1 MKIKEI
7 LKIGNKK
14 ILNIT
19 EPKLKL
25 RLLISKILNKP
36 KEFLITHS
44 EEELNKIQESKI
56 LEGLEKLANNVPIQY
71 IINEQEFMGIKFY
84 VDENVLIPQPDTEI
98 LVEQIIKDCKNTN
111 KKILD
116 LCTGSGCIAISI
128 KKYIPQTE
136 IFASDI
142 SLKALEVA
150 KKNAKQNN
158 TDINFIES
166 DLFQNIN
173 NEKFDM
179 IVSNPPYIKQDVIK
193 CLDKEVQN
201 EPYIALDGG
210 KDGLNFYRKIIK
222 EAYEYLTNDGKIYL
236 EIGYDQKEDLID
248 LYNKDG
254 RYKDIKCIKDLANND
269 RVIVIEK

>member
-7 LKIGNKK
+7 LKIGNEK
-14 ILNIT
+14 LSNVT
-19 EPKLKL
+19 EANLKL
-25 RLLISKILNKP
+25 RLLISKIIDKP
-36 KEFLITHS
+36 KEFLITHN
-44 EEELNKIQESKI
+44 EEEITKIQGNKI
-56 LEGLEKLANNVPIQY
+56 LEGIEKLANNIPIQY
-71 IINEQEFMGIKFY
+71 IINEQEFMGIKFF

-98 LVEQIIKDCKNTN
+98 LVEQVIKNCKDAN

-116 LCTGSGCIAISI
+116 LCTGSGCIAISL
-128 KKYIPQTE
+128 KKYIPQVK

-142 SLKALEVA
+142 SSKALEIA

-158 TDINFIES
+158 TEINFIES

-173 NEKFDM
+173 NEKFD
-179 IVSNPPYIKQDVIK
+179 IIASNPPYIKQDVIK
-193 CLDKEVQN
+193 SLDKEVQN
-201 EPYIALDGG
+201 EPNIALNGG
-210 KDGLNFYRKIIK
+210 KDGLDFYRKIIK
-222 EAYEYLTNDGKIYL
+222 ESYEYLANDGKLYL

-254 RYKDIKCIKDLANND
+254 RYKNINCIKDLANND